1 MKPKMKQMLR
11 RILSV
16 MLLVGLTVN
25 GSYVASAADTESA
38 PKQVII
44 FHTNDMH
51 GHLDEAI
58 GIARVAAMKKNTEN
72 SLLVD
77 AGDAIQGAPLATLS
91 SGEDVVDLMNL
102 AGYDVACTG
111 NHEFDY
117 GQEQLLKIQKM
128 AEFPILAANVT
139 KDGKSFLA
147 GTYGK
152 EEKENNGEYTLIEKN
167 GVQIGFFGL
176 TTRETRTS
184 SNPSGLVGIT
194 FEDEVETAK
203 KMIDTLEKEGADV
216 IICLAHMG
224 DLEGGSSYTAPQ
236 LAESLTGEYQ
246 GRLDAIIDGHS
257 HTEESGETNGVW
269 IEQTGTALTNLG
281 KLTITYDETKDD
293 AQVTGELIPEKEFA
307 ADEEYTGK
315 YKDIVPDEAIEKEL
329 VAITESAQEILKQ
342 TIGETETTLWGGTIN
357 SVAEGRVTETNLG
370 NLVADSMV
378 DAGEEIIRKGNADEK
393 YKDLPIVAMQNGGG
407 IRATIKKGTIT
418 KGDIVSVL
426 PYGNT
431 ISYKAVTPKL
441 LYEIMETGVSGN
453 SGLTADGLM
462 AGTTASGGFPQIGG
476 MKITYDPNKEKGSKV
491 KAIYLD
497 GETEPLK
504 RDDESRQI
512 IFGSNDFLIAGG
524 SGYAMLKDLPGVAE
538 GGGLDIMFENKILE
552 MTENGTKPLNIPVTD
567 GRIVV
572 ESDDY
577 TPKTFTAYVEIY
589 DVDTDKL
596 AVNKQVSYYVDDATK
611 VQKGTTDENGFLK
624 LENLSD
630 GAHTIGAVNG
640 ENEAYVCSYTG
651 TGIIL
656 TFTKTYPQIKVDLS
670 KQPADDQNADSGN
683 TDSDTNT
690 DVNTG
695 TDSNTSTDLDQESG
709 KNDAKK
715 KTIKLTSVSV
725 RKGSKKIT
733 GKVSVKN
740 AKVKVKVGKKK
751 YKKAK
756 VSGKKFTFKCAKLK
770 KGTKVKIKVTKK
782 NYKTLTV
789 TKKA

>member
-1 MKPKMKQMLR
+1 MKSKMKQMFR

-16 MLLVGLTVN
+16 MLLAGLTVN
-25 GSYVASAADTESA
+25 GNCVVSAAESA

-51 GHLDEAI
+51 GHLDEGI

-91 SGEDVVDLMNL
+91 NGEDVVNLMNL

-128 AEFPILAANVT
+128 AEYPILAANVSR
-139 KDGKSFLA
+139 DGKSFLA

-152 EEKENNGEYTLIEKN
+152 EGKKNNGAYTLIEKN
-167 GVQIGFFGL
+167 GVKIGFFGL

-203 KMIDTLEKEGADV
+203 KMIDALEKEGADV

-224 DLEGGSSYTAPQ
+224 DLPGGSYTAPQ
-236 LAESLTGEYQ
+236 LAESLTGAYQ
-246 GRLDAIIDGHS
+246 GKLDAIIDGHS
-257 HTEESGETNGVW
+257 HTEESKETNGVW
-269 IEQTGTALTNLG
+269 IEQTGTALANLG
-281 KLTITYDETKDD
+281 KLTITYDEARDG

-315 YKDIVPDEAIEKEL
+315 YKDIAPDEAIEKEL
-329 VAITESAQEILKQ
+329 AAIREKSGEIMQ
-342 TIGETETTLWGGTIN
+342 QRIGETDTTLWGGTIN
-357 SVAEGRVTETNLG
+357 GVAEGRVTETNLG

-378 DAGEEIIRKGNADEK
+378 DAGEEIIRKGNADKK

-407 IRATIKKGTIT
+407 IRATIQKGTIT
-418 KGDIVSVL
+418 KGDIVNVL
-426 PYGNT
+426 PFGNT
-431 ISYKAVTPKL
+431 ISFKAVTPKL

-453 SGLTADGLM
+453 SGLTAEGLM

-476 MKITYDPNKEKGSKV
+476 MKITYDPNKENGSKV

-504 RDDESRQI
+504 REDESRQI
-512 IFGSNDFLIAGG
+512 IFGSNDFLISGG
-524 SGYAMLKDLPGVAE
+524 SGYTMLKDLPGVAE

-552 MTENGTKPLNIPVTD
+552 MTENGTKPLHMPVTD

-577 TPKTFTAYVEIY
+577 TPKTFTAFVEIQ
-589 DVDTDKL
+589 DVDGL
-596 AVNKQVSYYVDDATK
+596 AVNKQVSYYVDDAAR
-611 VQKGTTDENGFLK
+611 VQNGATDEKGLLK

-630 GAHTIGAVNG
+630 GAHTIGVVNG

-651 TGIIL
+651 TGVIL

-670 KQPADDQNADSGN
+670 RQSAANQN
-683 TDSDTNT
+683 TVT
-690 DVNTG
+690 
-695 TDSNTSTDLDQESG
+695 
-709 KNDAKK
+709 K
-715 KTIKLTSVSV
+715 KTIKLTSVSM
-725 RKGSKKIT
+725 RRGSKKIT
-733 GKVSVKN
+733 GRVSVKN
-740 AKVKVKVGKKK
+740 ARVAVKVGGKK
-751 YKKAK
+751 YKRAT

-770 KGTKVKIKVTKK
+770 KGTTVKIKIAKK
-782 NYKTLTV
+782 NYKTLIV
-789 TKKA
+789 TKKV